1 MKISEVMAKT
11 GLTKKAIRFYEDEG
25 LVTPDI
31 NSQNNYRE
39 YSKGDVDRLIKISL
53 LRQIDM
59 SINDIK
65 KLIDEPLSINEVLKE
80 HLKKVEENIGRLQ
93 KSKILIN
100 GIINNGSVEDTE
112 EFTKKL
118 RSLRDCIEL
127 EDKQKY
133 GYIKRQL
140 QRIFPGSYG
149 RMIIVHFSPFLNE
162 SIDTKEK
169 ESAWIEIVNYL
180 DEAEDVKYPEEFEKI
195 FSCITDEQIEEVSKR
210 LNQRIRKMIDSS
222 PEELDNY
229 KKEIM
234 ESIRQMQESEEFKES
249 HAKMWNMN
257 VPLRRQLME
266 SGYYEKFVK
275 NLKVI
280 SKDYQRYSEIVDKLN
295 NDLGLKYDDKGNIV
309 IPENLLSDK
318 S

>member
-1 MKISEVMAKT
+1 MKISEVMVKT

-39 YSKGDVDRLIKISL
+39 YSTGDVDRLIKISL
-53 LRQIDM
+53 LRQIDL

-65 KLIDEPLSINEVLKE
+65 KLIDEPLSINEVLIE
-80 HLKKVEENIGRLQ
+80 HLKKVEENIVRLQ
-93 KSKILIN
+93 KSKTLIN
-100 GIINNGSVEDTE
+100 GIINNSSVEDTE
-112 EFTKKL
+112 EFTRKL
-118 RSLRDCIEL
+118 RGLRDCIEL

-169 ESAWIEIVNYL
+169 EEAWIEIVNYL
-180 DEAEDVKYPEEFEKI
+180 DEAEDIKYPEEFEKI
-195 FSCITDEQIEEVSKR
+195 FSCIPDEQMEEVSKHV
-210 LNQRIRKMIDSS
+210 NQRIRKMIDSS

-234 ESIRQMQESEEFKES
+234 ESIRQMQESEEYKEN

-257 VPLRRQLME
+257 VPLRHQLME
-266 SGYYEKFVK
+266 SGYYEKFIK

-280 SKDYQRYSEIVDKLN
+280 SKDYQRYCEIVDKLN